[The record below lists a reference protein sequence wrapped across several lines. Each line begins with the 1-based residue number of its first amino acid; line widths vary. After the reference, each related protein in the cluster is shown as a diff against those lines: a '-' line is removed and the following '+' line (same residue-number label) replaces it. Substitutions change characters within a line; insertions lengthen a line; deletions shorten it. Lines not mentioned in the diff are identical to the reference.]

1 MLALNVTGSQL
12 STIATL
18 GSLLFTWADATFVPV
33 IHTPTSTASPLAKI
47 ANFLVMSFPPR
58 VFEYE
63 FRLTH
68 TLSLLE
74 RLDFTSTGTNVQRD

>member
-33 IHTPTSTASPLAKI
+33 IHTPTITASPPAKI
-47 ANFLVMSFPPR
+47 ANFLVMF
-58 VFEYE
+58 
-63 FRLTH
+63 
-68 TLSLLE
+68 LSS
-74 RLDFTSTGTNVQRD
+74 TSV